1 MSSKVRGEDSRGGA
15 AGGLH
20 PFPSP
25 ALRRGAAD
33 ARIGGM
39 QHVFKAFRFSAAAV
53 AALVAA
59 AALSGCGPG
68 SRIERLKADDRALS
82 EASEKARAAQLA
94 GRVDEAREIYEDIV
108 AARPSDPYARLQ
120 LGILLH
126 DLAGDP
132 YSAIGEY
139 RAYLRLAPGSD
150 KEEMV
155 RERMRTARDQIARR
169 ASSGDAPDAASLPG
183 SREQQRRISELEAE
197 LAESRSAAAAAFA
210 ERDRAKSEADRLQRE
225 ILAKDRQLDV
235 FQRQGVVSAPSGDLA
250 RAAEEAFARETA
262 TAAAAPEIAAA
273 PRTYKVRRGDAL
285 WSIAQKAYGDASRM
299 ADIRAA
305 NRDVLGGSD
314 RLVEGMVLTLPPY

>member
-1 MSSKVRGEDSRGGA
+1 
-15 AGGLH
+15 
-20 PFPSP
+20 
-25 ALRRGAAD
+25 
-33 ARIGGM
+33 M

-53 AALVAA
+53 AALAAA

-68 SRIERLKADDRALS
+68 ARIERLKADDRALS

-94 GRVDEAREIYEDIV
+94 GRVDEARALYEDIV
-108 AARPSDPYARLQ
+108 VARPSDPYARLQ

-155 RERMRTARDQIARR
+155 RERMRAARDQIARR

-262 TAAAAPEIAAA
+262 TTAAAPEIAAA

-314 RLVEGMVLTLPPY
+314 RLVEGMILTLPPY